1 MAPLWRCLSLR
12 IAEGPSLML
21 IRYIVLYGCH
31 YVIYGTEGYG
41 IHKNPSFCRWLVVQ
55 VEEEVLSG
63 T

>member
-1 MAPLWRCLSLR
+1 
-12 IAEGPSLML
+12 ML

-55 VEEEVLSG
+55 VEEEVAEWNLNLLSG
-63 T
+63 L